1 MNNDTIM
8 SSWCEVKAL
17 KNPAFVDDI
26 RISPFTSSSSLRVL
40 LLYEKF
46 FMGHET
52 SGTSSSNYEL

>member
-1 MNNDTIM
+1 MNNDTIV

-17 KNPAFVDDI
+17 KNPAFVDEI

-46 FMGHET
+46 FYGAW
-52 SGTSSSNYEL
+52 NLWYF